1 MIIVKSGYNPGSL
14 FPLARS
20 RWRRTLAAAC
30 VPYLF
35 LSMFVDFVHVHPLGA
50 SGSGAAYQVVVGPH
64 SSKTPEGPC
73 AVCQWLRADT
83 GLHTP
88 ITAGMA
94 AELLATDMV
103 TRTLDWHAQT
113 VVSSR
118 EFRGPPSILSA

>member
-1 MIIVKSGYNPGSL
+1 MFHL
-14 FPLARS
+14 TRS
-20 RWRRTLAAAC
+20 RWRRSLAAAC

-50 SGSGAAYQVVVGPH
+50 SASGAAYQTVVAAR

-83 GLHTP
+83 GLRTP
-88 ITAGMA
+88 IAAGIG

-103 TRTLDWHAQT
+103 TRALEWHTQT
-113 VVSSR
+113 VVSSC
-118 EFRGPPSILSA
+118 EFRGPPSVLSA